1 MQQKIIKNFDI
12 PNKKIETW
20 KFTDLKKYFEK
31 NDFKPKTNSFKKSNV
46 INSNIPKN
54 IFFNPNKNFI
64 IIENGIL
71 KKINIKSENLEIKSS
86 KNIFKK
92 KNIKNFL
99 RKDSLLDINETF
111 LNENII
117 ITIKK
122 NTKLNKTITIFYYN
136 SENEK
141 NIINNKINIFLEE
154 NAEAEI
160 SEIFF
165 SKEKSFYW
173 NNVHKYI
180 DLKKNS
186 KLNHYN
192 IQLESK
198 NALHSSINNVNCNSA
213 STYDSF
219 IFSTGANLSR
229 IEAISSINAEDINFN
244 IKGLYLAN
252 KNQHHDITTLMQHKK
267 PNSKSNQHIKGIL
280 EENSSGVF
288 QGKVIVSQDA
298 QKTDA
303 FQFNQ
308 NLLLSENADVNSK
321 PELEIYADDVKCSHG
336 STTGDLDEEMLFYL
350 RSRGLNKQQAK
361 KILIEGFIN
370 ELFDEIK
377 NEEIKENLLKT
388 SKEII

>member
-1 MQQKIIKNFDI
+1 M
-12 PNKKIETW
+12 
-20 KFTDLKKYFEK
+20 
-31 NDFKPKTNSFKKSNV
+31 PKSYHLCELYQFQ
-46 INSNIPKN
+46 
-54 IFFNPNKNFI
+54 IFF
-64 IIENGIL
+64 
-71 KKINIKSENLEIKSS
+71 
-86 KNIFKK
+86 
-92 KNIKNFL
+92 
-99 RKDSLLDINETF
+99 
-111 LNENII
+111 
-117 ITIKK
+117 
-122 NTKLNKTITIFYYN
+122 FY
-136 SENEK
+136 
-141 NIINNKINIFLEE
+141 
-154 NAEAEI
+154 
-160 SEIFF
+160 

-267 PNSKSNQHIKGIL
+267 PNSKSNQHIQGIL